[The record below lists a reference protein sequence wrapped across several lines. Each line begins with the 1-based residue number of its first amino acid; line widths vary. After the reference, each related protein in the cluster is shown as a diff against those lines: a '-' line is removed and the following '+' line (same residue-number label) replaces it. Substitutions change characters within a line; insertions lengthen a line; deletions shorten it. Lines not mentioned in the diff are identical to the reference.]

1 MWIYFSLLKNY
12 TDYFTCLLFPCDL
25 NWKTS
30 VEFKVVLDN
39 KISVDR
45 CSRLFVVD
53 GDVGNGHV
61 VDGRWKM
68 QKDLFKNWPKVIL
81 LRGLEHYGKCT
92 RDLMIFLNKNLTASG
107 GTEDLSLLTTDW
119 THPPCRGSVAS

>member
-1 MWIYFSLLKNY
+1 MLNIMLERNVNLLLSFEKLHGLFHLFIISMWPQLE
-12 TDYFTCLLFPCDL
+12 
-25 NWKTS
+25 TS

-61 VDGRWKM
+61 VDSRWKM
-68 QKDLFKNWPKVIL
+68 QKISSKIDP
-81 LRGLEHYGKCT
+81 R
-92 RDLMIFLNKNLTASG
+92 
-107 GTEDLSLLTTDW
+107 
-119 THPPCRGSVAS
+119 